1 MKKLKLSEIA
11 VCDLI
16 ELEKAA
22 SLICKNYENSI
33 KMYDG
38 SINTTVIEYSE
49 FNYFNNIRIML
60 IKEIEKRL
68 RNIDLC

>member
-11 VCDLI
+11 VGDLI

>member
-1 MKKLKLSEIA
+1 MIKFKLSEIA
-11 VCDLI
+11 VGDLI

>member
-1 MKKLKLSEIA
+1 MKKIKLSEIA
-11 VCDLI
+11 VGDLI